1 MAAYTPVKI
10 TEGSGTDIGP
20 NLTAVNSSD
29 SYAWGSKRVLIVN
42 NGSGGTLN
50 VTITP
55 NNQTVNVAGYG
66 ELTKD
71 SINYSVGDG
80 ETAIID
86 TRSVAYQ
93 GTISVSYDATS
104 SVTAGVFDFEAL

>member
-1 MAAYTPVKI
+1 MASYTPVKI

-20 NLTAVNSSD
+20 NLVSVSSSD
-29 SYAWGSKRVLIVN
+29 TYVWGSKRVLIVN
-42 NGSGGTLN
+42 NGSGGALT

-55 NNQTVNVAGYG
+55 NNQTINVSGYG
-66 ELTKD
+66 DLTKD
-71 SINYSVGDG
+71 SVSYSVGDG

-93 GTISVSYDATS
+93 GTVTVSYDATT